1 MNFVTFKFII
11 YALIFI
17 IFAHFIISYLLK
29 KNSNDSIDKK
39 KKIVH
44 KLSDSED
51 KVDSINSK
59 ENFTNNKDLKNKDDN
74 VNDMDSMKDDILSFL
89 ENNNDL
95 YNDDQNNQNNDSAL
109 DKNMNQDLKLS
120 HNYEKSEF
128 SGISS
133 SPLDHFFQNNN
144 LDGAIEYKEMSKK
157 KNDIIQ
163 PQIDLQ
169 TKDKIYIDDNTFDK
183 SSCIKPDIW
192 KYQDENIM
200 NGGQIDG
207 GLTAWDNLD
216 SGLAMYG
223 N

>member
-17 IFAHFIISYLLK
+17 IFAHFIINYLLK
-29 KNSNDSIDKK
+29 KNNNDSIEKK

-44 KLSDSED
+44 KLSDSEEAD
-51 KVDSINSK
+51 ESTIIK
-59 ENFTNNKDLKNKDDN
+59 ENFSNNKDSKSKNEN
-74 VNDMDSMKDDILSFL
+74 LNDMDTMKDDILSFL

-95 YNDDQNNQNNDSAL
+95 YNNESNNDSPI
-109 DKNMNQDLKLS
+109 DKNMNQELKLS
-120 HNYEKSEF
+120 HNYEKSDF
-128 SGISS
+128 SGISNS
-133 SPLDHFFQNNN
+133 SLDSFFENNN
-144 LDGAIEYKEMSKK
+144 LEGSIEYKDTNKNKK
-157 KNDIIQ
+157 KSVIIN

-169 TKDKIYIDDNTFDK
+169 TKEKIYVDDNTFDK

-200 NGGQIDG
+200 NGGQMEG

-216 SGLAMYG
+216 SGLAMY
-223 N
+223 NN